1 MHTPVLLTRDKFR
14 NSVLARDGNACVF
27 CGKPAVDSHH
37 IIERRLFENGGY
49 FIENGASVCQ
59 IHHLECE
66 MTTISVEAVREACG
80 ITHKV
85 IPEHLYDDH
94 VYDKWGNVI
103 LPDGQRMKGELFSDE
118 SVQKILK
125 AGGVLDQFK
134 RYYKYPRT
142 YHLPHSPR
150 MTDDDKL
157 MPNFMGFRDTEIVI
171 SEKMDGENC
180 LDENTIIDTDYGQM
194 TIKDICQ
201 SNKNISV
208 LSRNIK
214 TNENEYQPVIAK
226 NVALKSDDW
235 YEIEII
241 TGEKLILTGAHL
253 VWVENENTY
262 KKVEELNG
270 DEIVRLKD

>member
-1 MHTPVLLTRDKFR
+1 
-14 NSVLARDGNACVF
+14 LARDGNACVF

-103 LPDGQRMKGELFSDE
+103 LPDGHRMKGELFSDE

-142 YHLPHSPR
+142 YHLPHSPG

>member
-1 MHTPVLLTRDKFR
+1 
-14 NSVLARDGNACVF
+14 
-27 CGKPAVDSHH
+27 
-37 IIERRLFENGGY
+37 
-49 FIENGASVCQ
+49 
-59 IHHLECE
+59 
-66 MTTISVEAVREACG
+66 
-80 ITHKV
+80 
-85 IPEHLYDDH
+85 
-94 VYDKWGNVI
+94 
-103 LPDGQRMKGELFSDE
+103 MKGELFSDD
-118 SVQKILK
+118 SVRKILQ
-125 AGGVLDQFK
+125 AGGVLDRFE

-142 YHLPHSPR
+142 YHLPHSPGI
-150 MTDDDKL
+150 TDDDKL
-157 MPNFMGFRDTEIVI
+157 MPNFMGFKDCEIVVT
-171 SEKMDGENC
+171 EKMDGENC